1 MKLTFRI
8 LAAVNALLLVVTLF
22 YQSPGE
28 DPAGAGLRMGFAVI
42 YAIALAAV
50 LALYHFVKT
59 PWVRVPMLVLL
70 GLPVISILYG
80 ISLSL

>member
-1 MKLTFRI
+1 MQWTVRI
-8 LAAVNALLLVVTLF
+8 LAILNALLLAVTLF

-28 DPAGAGLRMGFAVI
+28 DPAGAGMRMGFAVV
-42 YAIALAAV
+42 YAIALAGV

-59 PWVRVPMLVLL
+59 PWVRVPLLVVL
-70 GLPVISILYG
+70 GLPVVSILYG